1 MALGKLPRPRAL
13 WLQLR
18 NVPILRMLQLEEALF
33 RTDRR
38 SWFITNEWD
47 SAQPAAEALV
57 LGISGRPEQMLHVE
71 AAQRSGIPVIK
82 RFTGGGTVVVDSDT
96 LFASFIVAEG
106 ALPDVK
112 PYPEP
117 MLAWS
122 GAQPLARTTPG
133 PHRPPSPHRPRV
145 FYPPHHADLTV
156 HHALT
161 GELYADALQRCGV
174 NNFAVR
180 ANDYCLHADDV
191 DLKFGGNAQSISG
204 KRWLHARHGQGRR
217 PGSGR
222 TGGLRL
228 HFAPACG
235 SRASR
240 LLGRAWAAWA
250 WQCSLQ
256 RPKQAGRRRCLP
268 TTQAPHVIA
277 VGLHAGTHGAA
288 AAAREAARV
297 PPPPPARELRAGAQ
311 RLVTVP
317 RRLRPRAGRGGGRAL
332 QARAGPARGGSACA
346 RGEAPERDL
355 PGRPCGDYGG
365 ALWRR

>member
-1 MALGKLPRPRAL
+1 MYPGSERQTCRTQLAGKPSFEAVVRVRPRKMPRPRAL

-122 GAQPLARTTPG
+122 GAQPLVRTAPS
-133 PHRPPSPHRPRV
+133 PHRSRSPHRPRAPLSTSS
-145 FYPPHHADLTV
+145 YTPHRAPCLH
-156 HHALT
+156 
-161 GELYADALQRCGV
+161 RR
-174 NNFAVR
+174 AVR
-180 ANDYCLHADDV
+180 
-191 DLKFGGNAQSISG
+191 
-204 KRWLHARHGQGRR
+204 
-217 PGSGR
+217 
-222 TGGLRL
+222 
-228 HFAPACG
+228 
-235 SRASR
+235 
-240 LLGRAWAAWA
+240 
-250 WQCSLQ
+250 
-256 RPKQAGRRRCLP
+256 
-268 TTQAPHVIA
+268 
-277 VGLHAGTHGAA
+277 
-288 AAAREAARV
+288 
-297 PPPPPARELRAGAQ
+297 
-311 RLVTVP
+311 
-317 RRLRPRAGRGGGRAL
+317 
-332 QARAGPARGGSACA
+332 
-346 RGEAPERDL
+346 
-355 PGRPCGDYGG
+355 
-365 ALWRR
+365 

>member
-1 MALGKLPRPRAL
+1 MPRPRAL

-122 GAQPLARTTPG
+122 GAQPLVRTAPS
-133 PHRPPSPHRPRV
+133 PHRSRSPHRPR
-145 FYPPHHADLTV
+145 
-156 HHALT
+156 
-161 GELYADALQRCGV
+161 
-174 NNFAVR
+174 
-180 ANDYCLHADDV
+180 
-191 DLKFGGNAQSISG
+191 
-204 KRWLHARHGQGRR
+204 
-217 PGSGR
+217 
-222 TGGLRL
+222 
-228 HFAPACG
+228 APAFMRTKWTSSSAATRSRSPASVGCTHGTVKAVALAAAERAAFGCIRPPPAEAG
-235 SRASR
+235 SRAT
-240 LLGRAWAAWA
+240 
-250 WQCSLQ
+250 SL
-256 RPKQAGRRRCLP
+256 
-268 TTQAPHVIA
+268 
-277 VGLHAGTHGAA
+277 
-288 AAAREAARV
+288 
-297 PPPPPARELRAGAQ
+297 
-311 RLVTVP
+311 
-317 RRLRPRAGRGGGRAL
+317 
-332 QARAGPARGGSACA
+332 
-346 RGEAPERDL
+346 
-355 PGRPCGDYGG
+355 
-365 ALWRR
+365 

>member
-1 MALGKLPRPRAL
+1 MALPRPRAL

-256 RPKQAGRRRCLP
+256 LAQTSGPTSLPSDHPGTTRHCCGTTRRHAWRCCSSP
-268 TTQAPHVIA
+268 RSSPSTAATARTRASCRGSAPRYR
-277 VGLHAGTHGAA
+277 AA
-288 AAAREAARV
+288 TPSAARWSRQRAR
-297 PPPPPARELRAGAQ
+297 ASSSSRSSS
-311 RLVTVP
+311 
-317 RRLRPRAGRGGGRAL
+317 RRLCLRSRR
-332 QARAGPARGGSACA
+332 ST
-346 RGEAPERDL
+346 
-355 PGRPCGDYGG
+355 G
-365 ALWRR
+365 A

>member
-1 MALGKLPRPRAL
+1 MLARAVKRPRAL

-122 GAQPLARTTPG
+122 GAQPLARATRS
-133 PHRPPSPHRPRV
+133 PHRPPSPHRHRAPLSTS
-145 FYPPHHADLTV
+145 PCAPHRAPCPH
-156 HHALT
+156 
-161 GELYADALQRCGV
+161 RR
-174 NNFAVR
+174 AVR
-180 ANDYCLHADDV
+180 
-191 DLKFGGNAQSISG
+191 
-204 KRWLHARHGQGRR
+204 RR
-217 PGSGR
+217 AAAVR
-222 TGGLRL
+222 RRQLRRACQRL
-228 HFAPACG
+228 LPACG
-235 SRASR
+235 RRGPQVRRQRAVDLWKALAARTARSRPS
-240 LLGRAWAAWA
+240 A
-250 WQCSLQ
+250 WQRQ
-256 RPKQAGRRRCLP
+256 NGRQNGRQDGRQDGRQNGRPSA
-268 TTQAPHVIA
+268 
-277 VGLHAGTHGAA
+277 
-288 AAAREAARV
+288 
-297 PPPPPARELRAGAQ
+297 
-311 RLVTVP
+311 
-317 RRLRPRAGRGGGRAL
+317 
-332 QARAGPARGGSACA
+332 ACA
-346 RGEAPERDL
+346 L
-355 PGRPCGDYGG
+355 PLAAGG
-365 ALWRR
+365 PFGS